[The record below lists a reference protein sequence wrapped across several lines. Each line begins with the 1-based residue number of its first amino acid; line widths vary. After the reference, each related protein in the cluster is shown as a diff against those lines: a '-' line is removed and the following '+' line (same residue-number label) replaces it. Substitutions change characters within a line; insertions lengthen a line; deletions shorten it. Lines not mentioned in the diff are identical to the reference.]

1 MRNAKSKDNMNPKV
15 HPWRKCPLGQHWRKG
30 HPMRTRSGNVV
41 QRRGGCVQNR
51 SGKDQIYTD
60 EMELISQSEFDQLS
74 GLPAGKRLGFS
85 QGSKFD
91 REIRGWCKY
100 WNDVLG
106 AQDPIDPD
114 LVKALIATESGF
126 RASVKIKDGRGQ
138 GHATGLMQIT
148 DATRL
153 ILSDEDGELK
163 DHLVNVNE
171 SELKNPT
178 FNIAAGIRWLFHKKS
193 LASKRLGHEA
203 SWQET
208 IMVYKGY
215 KRLDHPQKL
224 KFIQI
229 LQELKK

>member
-1 MRNAKSKDNMNPKV
+1 MSFNVGVGVFKTVQEKIRFI
-15 HPWRKCPLGQHWRKG
+15 Q
-30 HPMRTRSGNVV
+30 TRWSLFL
-41 QRRGGCVQNR
+41 RASLTSYRGCLQER
-51 SGKDQIYTD
+51 DW
-60 EMELISQSEFDQLS
+60 
-74 GLPAGKRLGFS
+74 AS

-215 KRLDHPQKL
+215 KRLDHPQML
-224 KFIQI
+224 KFMQI
-229 LQELKK
+229 LQELRK